1 MFLNDFLNLVLV
13 CKDIKSITKEL
24 RQEVSCQLNCYANL
38 FKYITQILFEKF
50 IDEIYY
56 SNHLFKKKCLTRV
69 IQCQI

>member
-1 MFLNDFLNLVLV
+1 MFLNDFLSLVLV

-24 RQEVSCQLNCYANL
+24 RQEVSSVNCYANL
-38 FKYITQILFEKF
+38 FKYITQILLEKF

-69 IQCQI
+69 IRCQI

>member
-1 MFLNDFLNLVLV
+1 MFLNDFLSLVLV

-24 RQEVSCQLNCYANL
+24 RQEVSSVNCYANL
-38 FKYITQILFEKF
+38 FKHITQILFEKF

-69 IQCQI
+69 IRCQI